1 MTGKLSAASTSATSA
16 GDDDSDVISQ
26 PEPTSCIHDPTLDTT
41 VAIHTERNNAERS
54 GCHAVA
60 RFLGGEAAP
69 FGDGSVGESVL
80 IASGEAK

>member
-1 MTGKLSAASTSATSA
+1 
-16 GDDDSDVISQ
+16 
-26 PEPTSCIHDPTLDTT
+26 LDTT

-54 GCHAVA
+54 GGHAVA